1 MLDWDGVDAQTDII
15 RERVGLVLA
24 CEGMGDCLFA
34 MAVIRKLRRGSNYS
48 FDVFTHHPGL
58 FAACPYVESARA
70 IDDPALATYPHK
82 TVRLFELDKL
92 PHWKMDTFDFISIPL
107 GLGSLS
113 FREKQLEYFPREP
126 DRAERFDVV
135 LNTSMTWATRSW
147 PLESWQRLAD
157 ALLARGLSVAVVG
170 RDVASRADAIEKRS
184 PPLSGAVRNL
194 VNQLSLDQTYFTLAK
209 AGLFVTGQN
218 GLSVLAGATDTEIV
232 VLGMSI
238 EWSKR
243 AIYRREDP
251 HYKVTYVG
259 GGCEVYC
266 GHDKTCPLPENRGEL
281 KCVPGYDAVSDAVI
295 RALER
300 KRNA

>member
-1 MLDWDGVDAQTDII
+1 
-15 RERVGLVLA
+15 
-24 CEGMGDCLFA
+24 MGDCLFA
-34 MAVIRKLRRGSNYS
+34 LAVVRKLHRLTGHA
-48 FDVFTHHPGL
+48 FDVFTHHPAL
-58 FAACPYVESARA
+58 FSACPYVAAAHPLREA
-70 IDDPALATYPHK
+70 ALASYPHK

-113 FREKQLEYFPREP
+113 FREKQLEYFPTEP
-126 DRAERFDVV
+126 DAAERFDVV

-147 PLESWQRLAD
+147 PLASWQRLAD
-157 ALLARGLSVAVVG
+157 TLVARGLSVAVVG
-170 RDVASRADAIEKRS
+170 KDIASQADALDKRS
-184 PPLSGAVRNL
+184 PPLHGPVRNL
-194 VNQLSLDQTYFTLAK
+194 VNRLSLDQTYFTIAK

-218 GLSVLAGATDTEIV
+218 GLSVLAGATATEIV

-259 GGCEVYC
+259 GGCQVYC
-266 GHDKTCPLPENRGEL
+266 GHDKACPLPENLGEL
-281 KCVPGYDAVSDAVI
+281 KCVPGYEAVEAAVLA
-295 RALER
+295 RLPG
-300 KRNA
+300 

>member
-1 MLDWDGVDAQTDII
+1 MNGQTDII

-34 MAVIRKLRRGSNYS
+34 MAVIRKLKRTSNYS
-48 FDVFTHHPGL
+48 FDLFTHHPAL
-58 FAACPYVESARA
+58 FAACPYVESARPL
-70 IDDPALATYPHK
+70 DDPALAGYPHR

-113 FREKQLEYFPREP
+113 FREKQLEYFPREE
-126 DRAERFDVV
+126 DHAERFDVV

-147 PLESWQRLAD
+147 PLAHWQRLAD

-170 RDVASRADAIEKRS
+170 KDVRSQADQLEKRS
-184 PPLSGAVRNL
+184 PPLTGVRNL
-194 VNQLSLDQTYFTLAK
+194 ANQLSLDQTYHTIRK

-218 GLSVLAGATDTEIV
+218 GLSVLAGATDTRIV

-251 HYKVTYVG
+251 HYKVTYVS

-266 GHDKTCPLPENRGEL
+266 GHDKACPLPENRGEL
-281 KCVPGYDAVSDAVI
+281 KCVPGYEAVEAAVLE
-295 RALER
+295 AL
-300 KRNA
+300 AQGLV